1 MKRLIYLFIILLASA
16 ICLSSCRTQYVP
28 VETVRTEYKTR
39 DSVRYDSIYKHDSI
53 FYLIKGDTVYK
64 YVKQVEYKYL
74 FINRT
79 DTILKTESIQVP
91 YPVEKR
97 LTRWQTLK
105 MELGGWALGV
115 IIVFALVIVGRMI
128 YRLRK
133 K

>member
-1 MKRLIYLFIILLASA
+1 
-16 ICLSSCRTQYVP
+16 
-28 VETVRTEYKTR
+28 
-39 DSVRYDSIYKHDSI
+39 
-53 FYLIKGDTVYK
+53 VYK

-79 DTILKTESIQVP
+79 DTILKTDSIQVP

-105 MELGGWALGV
+105 MGLGGWALGV

-128 YRLRK
+128 YRLQK

>member
-16 ICLSSCRTQYVP
+16 ICLSSCRTQYIP

-79 DTILKTESIQVP
+79 DTILKTDSNQVP

>member
-1 MKRLIYLFIILLASA
+1 M
-16 ICLSSCRTQYVP
+16 
-28 VETVRTEYKTR
+28 
-39 DSVRYDSIYKHDSI
+39 
-53 FYLIKGDTVYK
+53 YK

-79 DTILKTESIQVP
+79 DTILKTDSIQVP

>member
-1 MKRLIYLFIILLASA
+1 M
-16 ICLSSCRTQYVP
+16 
-28 VETVRTEYKTR
+28 
-39 DSVRYDSIYKHDSI
+39 
-53 FYLIKGDTVYK
+53 YK

-79 DTILKTESIQVP
+79 DTILKTDSIQVP

-105 MELGGWALGV
+105 MELGGWALGA

>member
-1 MKRLIYLFIILLASA
+1 
-16 ICLSSCRTQYVP
+16 
-28 VETVRTEYKTR
+28 
-39 DSVRYDSIYKHDSI
+39 
-53 FYLIKGDTVYK
+53 
-64 YVKQVEYKYL
+64 VKQVEYKYL

-79 DTILKTESIQVP
+79 DTILKTDSIQVP

-115 IIVFALVIVGRMI
+115 IIVFALVIVGWMI
-128 YRLRK
+128 YRLQK

>member
-1 MKRLIYLFIILLASA
+1 M
-16 ICLSSCRTQYVP
+16 
-28 VETVRTEYKTR
+28 
-39 DSVRYDSIYKHDSI
+39 
-53 FYLIKGDTVYK
+53 YK

-79 DTILKTESIQVP
+79 DTILKTDSIQVP

-115 IIVFALVIVGRMI
+115 IIVFALVIVGWMI
-128 YRLRK
+128 YRLQK

>member
-1 MKRLIYLFIILLASA
+1 MKCLIYLFIILLASA
-16 ICLSSCRTQYVP
+16 ICLSSCRTQYIP

-79 DTILKTESIQVP
+79 DTILKTDSIQVP

-105 MELGGWALGV
+105 MELGGWALGA

>member
-1 MKRLIYLFIILLASA
+1 MKRLIYLVIILLASA

-28 VETVRTEYKTR
+28 VKTVRTEYKTR

-79 DTILKTESIQVP
+79 DTILKT
-91 YPVEKR
+91 VEKR

-115 IIVFALVIVGRMI
+115 IIVFALVIVGWMI
-128 YRLRK
+128 YRLQK

>member
-16 ICLSSCRTQYVP
+16 ICLSSCRTQYIP
-28 VETVRTEYKTR
+28 VKTVRTEYKTR

-64 YVKQVEYKYL
+64 YVKLVEYKYL

-79 DTILKTESIQVP
+79 DTILKTDSIQVP

-97 LTRWQTLK
+97 LTRWQILK

>member
-79 DTILKTESIQVP
+79 DTILKTDSIQVP

>member
-1 MKRLIYLFIILLASA
+1 MKCLIYLFIILLASA
-16 ICLSSCRTQYVP
+16 ICLSSCRTQYIP

-79 DTILKTESIQVP
+79 DTILKTDSIQVP

-128 YRLRK
+128 YRLRNK
-133 K
+133 

>member
-79 DTILKTESIQVP
+79 DTVLKTDSVP
-91 YPVEKR
+91 VPFPVEKR
-97 LTRWQTLK
+97 LTRWQSIK

>member
-79 DTILKTESIQVP
+79 DTILKTDSIQVP

-128 YRLRK
+128 YRLQK

>member
-1 MKRLIYLFIILLASA
+1 M
-16 ICLSSCRTQYVP
+16 
-28 VETVRTEYKTR
+28 RTEYKTR

-79 DTILKTESIQVP
+79 DTILKTDSIQVP

>member
-16 ICLSSCRTQYVP
+16 ICLSSCRTQYIP
-28 VETVRTEYKTR
+28 VETLRTVYKTR

-79 DTILKTESIQVP
+79 DTILKTDSIQVP

>member
-1 MKRLIYLFIILLASA
+1 MKRLIYLFIILLVSA
-16 ICLSSCRTQYVP
+16 ICLLSCRTQYVP

-53 FYLIKGDTVYK
+53 FYFIKGDTVYE

-79 DTILKTESIQVP
+79 DTVLKTDSIQTP

-97 LTRWQTLK
+97 LTRWQTIK
-105 MELGGWALGV
+105 MELSGWIFGGL
-115 IIVFALVIVGRMI
+115 ILVLVCWLVLKS
-128 YRLRK
+128 LRK
-133 K
+133 RV

>member
-1 MKRLIYLFIILLASA
+1 M
-16 ICLSSCRTQYVP
+16 
-28 VETVRTEYKTR
+28 
-39 DSVRYDSIYKHDSI
+39 
-53 FYLIKGDTVYK
+53 YK

-79 DTILKTESIQVP
+79 DTILKTDSIQVP

-105 MELGGWALGV
+105 MELGGWALGFM
-115 IIVFALVIVGRMI
+115 IVFALVIVGWMI
-128 YRLRK
+128 YRLQK

>member
-16 ICLSSCRTQYVP
+16 ICLSSCRTQYIP

-64 YVKQVEYKYL
+64 YVKLVEYKYL

-79 DTILKTESIQVP
+79 DTILKTDSIQVP

-97 LTRWQTLK
+97 LTRWQILK

>member
-1 MKRLIYLFIILLASA
+1 MKCLIYLFIILLASA
-16 ICLSSCRTQYVP
+16 ICLSSCRTQYIP

-74 FINRT
+74 FINRM
-79 DTILKTESIQVP
+79 DTILKTDSIQVP

-115 IIVFALVIVGRMI
+115 IIVFALVIVGWMI
-128 YRLRK
+128 YRLQK

>member
-79 DTILKTESIQVP
+79 DTILKTDSIQVP

-105 MELGGWALGV
+105 MGLGGWALGV

-128 YRLRK
+128 YRLQK